1 LTLNEEH
8 NRCHKEL
15 SHQELIKRKGE
26 TTVIEGLLLIFN
38 KFNYFEKY
46 DMMLKNSRL

>member
-15 SHQELIKRKGE
+15 LNQELITRKGE
-26 TTVIEGLLLIFN
+26 KTILEGLLLIFD

-46 DMMLKNSRL
+46 DMMLKNSGL